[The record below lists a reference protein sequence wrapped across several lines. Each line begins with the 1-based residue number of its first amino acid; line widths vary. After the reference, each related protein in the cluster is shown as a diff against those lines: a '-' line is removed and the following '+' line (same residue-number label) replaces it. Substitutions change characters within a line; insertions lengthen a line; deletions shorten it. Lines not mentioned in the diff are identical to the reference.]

1 MIKILS
7 GVLVISIVALVGFV
21 RFAPGPQSAKE
32 SIESAVSQVV
42 STNKLNA
49 EQESLLKIQLA
60 LSDYMARNGQAPDSL
75 KQLVPQYF
83 ETEPMNPATGK
94 PFEYKRV
101 GRSPKLG
108 AQAVQVAKNAAAP
121 DLAKMFGDAGG
132 FVNPNT
138 IIPEDYHYDPT
149 DKRDPFTPYTPEADA
164 SPDDGTPLT
173 KYSIGQLRVAAI
185 MTGPDGEKKAI
196 VEDQQGR
203 GYNVGKDT
211 VIGSELGVIS
221 LIEDK
226 AVTVVVTKKD
236 FAGNEK
242 EEVVVMELNRNAPS
256 GQRKGPQQ
264 SRKRKR

>member
-7 GVLVISIVALVGFV
+7 GVLVVLIVALIGFV
-21 RFAPGPQSAKE
+21 RFAPGPQSAKD
-32 SIESAVSQVV
+32 SIERAVSQVK
-42 STNKLNA
+42 STNNLGP
-49 EQESLLKIQLA
+49 EQEALLKIQLA

-83 ETEPMNPATGK
+83 ESEPLNPVTGK
-94 PFEYKRV
+94 AFEYKRI

-108 AQAVQVAKNAAAP
+108 AQAVQGATNASQP
-121 DLAKMFGDAGG
+121 DLAKMFGDAAG

-138 IIPEDYHYDPT
+138 IIPEDYQYDPT
-149 DKRDPFTPYTPEADA
+149 DKRDPFTAYTPQADA

-203 GYNVGKDT
+203 GYNVGIDT
-211 VIGSELGVIS
+211 VVGSELGVIS
-221 LIEDK
+221 LIDEK
-226 AVTVVVTKKD
+226 AVTLVVTKKD

-242 EEVVVMELNRNAPS
+242 EEVVVMELNRSAPS
-256 GQRKGPQQ
+256 GQRKGPNQ
-264 SRKRKR
+264 SKRKKR